1 MEAGLSLGSNLGDRL
16 EQLRRAVSR
25 LAALPGVRILARSR
39 VYETEPVEVPA
50 AYRGLV
56 FLNAVVI
63 AEWPGT
69 PRELLAA
76 AKELERLAGRERGER
91 NGPRTL
97 DLDILYAGGTRLD
110 EPDLVVPH
118 PRWAERRFV
127 VEPLADVR
135 PDLVL
140 PGGRLTA
147 REALAALPAGGV
159 RVFAESL

>member
-16 EQLRRAVSR
+16 AHLRQAVSR
-25 LAALPGVRILARSR
+25 LAALPGARILARSR

-50 AYRGLV
+50 AYRGLA

-63 AEWPGT
+63 LEWPGT
-69 PRELLAA
+69 VRELLAA
-76 AKELERLAGRERGER
+76 TKEIERAEGRERGER

-97 DLDILYAGGTRLD
+97 DLDILYAGGLRVE
-110 EPDLVVPH
+110 EPDLLVPH

-127 VEPLADVR
+127 VEPLAEVR
-135 PDLVL
+135 PDLAL

>member
-16 EQLRRAVSR
+16 EQLRQAVSR
-25 LAALPGVRILARSR
+25 LAALPGVRIVARSS

-50 AYRGLV
+50 AYRGLA

-63 AEWPGT
+63 VEWPGT
-69 PRELLAA
+69 VRELLAA
-76 AKELERLAGRERGER
+76 AKAIERAAGRVRGER

-97 DLDILYAGGTRLD
+97 DVDILYAGTARLE
-110 EPDLVVPH
+110 EPDLIVPH

-127 VEPLADVR
+127 VEPLAEVR
-135 PDLVL
+135 PDLAL

-159 RVFAESL
+159 RAFAQSL